1 MANKRRVTV
10 AHDRQTR
17 LRIGM
22 SILILSTLVLFFTLI
37 FDGRGLI
44 GHFKRKNT
52 VKKLQ
57 TDINTIK
64 LQNEVIKNQ
73 IDLIQNDPL
82 EVEKIAREE
91 LGLSKPGEV
100 IYKFKEGPKH

>member
-1 MANKRRVTV
+1 MANRRRPIVTQ
-10 AHDRQTR
+10 DRQTR
-17 LRIGM
+17 IRISM
-22 SILILSTLVLFFTLI
+22 SILILATLVLLFTLI
-37 FDGRGLI
+37 FDGRGLM
-44 GHFKRKNT
+44 GHLKRKNT
-52 VKKLQ
+52 AKKLQ

-91 LGLSKPGEV
+91 LGLSKPGEI
-100 IYKFKEGPKH
+100 IYKFESN

>member
-1 MANKRRVTV
+1 MANRRRPIVTQ
-10 AHDRQTR
+10 DRQTR
-17 LRIGM
+17 IRIGIT
-22 SILILSTLVLFFTLI
+22 ILILLTLVLFFTLI

-64 LQNEVIKNQ
+64 LKNQVIKNQ

>member
-1 MANKRRVTV
+1 
-10 AHDRQTR
+10 
-17 LRIGM
+17 M
-22 SILILSTLVLFFTLI
+22 SILIIATLVLLFTLI
-37 FDGRGLI
+37 FDGRGLM
-44 GHFKRKNT
+44 GRFERKNT

-73 IDLIQNDPL
+73 IELIQNDPL

-91 LGLSKPGEV
+91 LGLSKPGEI
-100 IYKFKEGPKH
+100 IYKFESN

>member
-1 MANKRRVTV
+1 M
-10 AHDRQTR
+10 
-17 LRIGM
+17 
-22 SILILSTLVLFFTLI
+22 
-37 FDGRGLI
+37 
-44 GHFKRKNT
+44 GHLKRKNT

-91 LGLSKPGEV
+91 LGLSKPGEI
-100 IYKFKEGPKH
+100 IYKFESN